1 MAPRAGVGALKARL
15 SERARELLASGPHVE
30 VELREAVR
38 RGKPAVV
45 RSADGKTSYVVVRT
59 RVEKPKESP

>member
-15 SERARELLASGPHVE
+15 SERAREFLASGPHVE

-38 RGKPAVV
+38 RGTPTVV
-45 RSADGKTSYVVVRT
+45 RSADEKVSYVVVRT
-59 RVEKPKESP
+59 RAAKPKESP